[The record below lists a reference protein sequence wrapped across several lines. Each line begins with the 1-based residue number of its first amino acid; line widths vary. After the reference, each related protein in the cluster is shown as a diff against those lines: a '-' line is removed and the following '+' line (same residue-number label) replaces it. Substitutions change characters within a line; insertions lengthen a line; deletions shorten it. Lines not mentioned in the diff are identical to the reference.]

1 MTLTWDERYLLRVA
15 VTHEIA
21 REQGELDA
29 ARERLPEH
37 DSDKYRQMDADN
49 IAWLEQRVA
58 ELSGI
63 LAKLT

>member
-1 MTLTWDERYLLRVA
+1 MTLTWYERYLLRVA

-21 REQGELDA
+21 RERDELNA
-29 ARERLPEH
+29 ARERLAEH
-37 DSDKYRQMDADN
+37 DSDKFRQMDADN
-49 IAWLEQRVA
+49 IAWFEQRVA

>member
-21 REQGELDA
+21 REQDELNA
-29 ARERLPEH
+29 ARERLPEQVG
-37 DSDKYRQMDADN
+37 DKYRQMDADN
-49 IAWLEQRVA
+49 IAWTENRIA
-58 ELSGI
+58 ELSAI

>member
-21 REQGELDA
+21 REQDELNA
-29 ARERLPEH
+29 ARERLPEQV
-37 DSDKYRQMDADN
+37 DDKYRQMDADN
-49 IAWLEQRVA
+49 IAWTENRIA
-58 ELSGI
+58 ELSAI